1 MAEQRLST
9 LSRLSDTDQTVAD
22 PGLDVRGM
30 LVMDTDGEDLGTVD
44 DLLID
49 PVERRAHFLRV
60 SEGGFLGFGAARSF
74 IPVEAVR
81 RIADRT
87 VYVEVDPALVADVP
101 GYDPPL
107 IDADDDYDLR
117 FGNHLY
123 GSYGHA
129 PFPLRLRN
137 SGPRR

>member
-1 MAEQRLST
+1 MAQQRPST

-30 LVMDTDGEDLGTVD
+30 LVKGTDGEKLGTVD

-49 PVERRAHFLRV
+49 PVERRVHFLRV
-60 SEGGFLGFGAARSF
+60 SEGGILGFGAARSF

-81 RIADRT
+81 AVRDRT
-87 VYVEVDPALVADVP
+87 VYVEVDPARLADAP

-107 IDADDDYDLR
+107 IEAEDDLR

-123 GSYGHA
+123 GRNGHL
-129 PFPLRLRN
+129 PFPVPLRDLTPG
-137 SGPRR
+137 S